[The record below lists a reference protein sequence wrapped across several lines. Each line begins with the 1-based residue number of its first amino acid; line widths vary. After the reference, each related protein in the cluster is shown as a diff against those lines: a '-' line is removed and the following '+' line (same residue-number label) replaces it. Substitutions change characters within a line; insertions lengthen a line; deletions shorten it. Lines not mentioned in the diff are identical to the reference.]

1 MLIFKE
7 DAFDG
12 GQLSTPEKTKTNIW
26 PKKRVMK
33 IHWWSLRVV
42 FFGIS
47 DVADDLVRGAL
58 VEMKADIIESVWRI
72 EGTGGGALIFKACS
86 SVKRALYCVV
96 CVYVLGW
103 AGGIKHL
110 QCLQSRDLTCVF
122 AIKVTVNVYG
132 CRRGMQQFRGHCSK
146 SRKHQQQQKASVALL
161 NSC

>member
-26 PKKRVMK
+26 PKKSNEN
-33 IHWWSLRVV
+33 SLMEPESGV

-72 EGTGGGALIFKACS
+72 EGIGGGALIFKACG

-96 CVYVLGW
+96 CVC
-103 AGGIKHL
+103 AGMG
-110 QCLQSRDLTCVF
+110 
-122 AIKVTVNVYG
+122 G
-132 CRRGMQQFRGHCSK
+132 GH
-146 SRKHQQQQKASVALL
+146 
-161 NSC
+161 